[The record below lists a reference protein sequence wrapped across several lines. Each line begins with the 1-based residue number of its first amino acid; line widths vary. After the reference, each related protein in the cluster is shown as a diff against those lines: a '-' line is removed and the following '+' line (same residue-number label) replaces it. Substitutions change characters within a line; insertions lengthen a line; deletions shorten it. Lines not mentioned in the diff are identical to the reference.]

1 VNPVALLLIL
11 GGIAAITVGALR
23 IRGPL
28 ATIRH
33 LDETAANLDRYTNWR
48 GRDTSVDAGGPTGA
62 DEMRALMRQRVILW
76 GALVVAGV
84 VLVVAGLLSL

>member
-1 VNPVALLLIL
+1 VNLVALLLIL

-48 GRDTSVDAGGPTGA
+48 GRDTSVDAEGPTGA
-62 DEMRALMRQRVILW
+62 DEMRALMRQRIILW

-84 VLVVAGLLSL
+84 VLVVAGLIAR

>member
-1 VNPVALLLIL
+1 VNPLGVLLIL
-11 GGIAAITVGALR
+11 GGVAAITVGALR

-48 GRDTSVDAGGPTGA
+48 GRDTSVDAEGPTGA

-84 VLVVAGLLSL
+84 LLVAAGLIAR

>member
-1 VNPVALLLIL
+1 MVAI
-11 GGIAAITVGALR
+11 GPRMRRAPMAMAAT
-23 IRGPL
+23 P
-28 ATIRH
+28 
-33 LDETAANLDRYTNWR
+33 AANLDRYTNWR